1 MGLNY
6 ILFYLY
12 CIGIVI
18 AFIIGCYDAYC
29 ENKRGNDISEAH
41 AVIPVLSLM
50 SWLYIIM
57 YIYNRFFRKN
67 KSL

>member
-1 MGLNY
+1 MELNY

-18 AFIIGCYDAYC
+18 AFIISCYDAYC
-29 ENKRGNDISEAH
+29 ENKKGNDISEAH
-41 AVIPVLSLM
+41 NVIPVLSLM